1 MRYRP
6 FGQTGTAVSAVSLAL
21 TDMKG
26 WDQRDWTALV
36 HAALEQG
43 VNAFEIVGRSPA
55 IVDGLAAGLG
65 DLERRLVFVALRLGT
80 PAANGQRDYSAQTL
94 SGAIQATVARA
105 GLEYLDVVL
114 LDDPAE
120 DALSPEALAVL
131 KAERAR
137 GSVRMIGVAGLD
149 PAIDFYISTGAFNV
163 LAMPFG
169 VMSGWLDR
177 RRIREAI
184 DREMAVMG
192 TAFVPEGLDRQVAEA
207 QPKRGLLGRRRRSNP
222 LEGVGTYAFLDTTPG
237 WTMEEICLAYAL
249 TEPSL
254 ATMQITSEQAR
265 RLEGLASVAERD
277 LPAGLSS
284 RIEMARFSHSGA
296 ASQGR
301 AKP

>member
-26 WDQRDWTALV
+26 WDVRDWTALI
-36 HAALEQG
+36 HTALEQG
-43 VNAFEIVGRSPA
+43 INAFEIVGRSPA
-55 IVDGLAAGLG
+55 ILDGLAAGLG
-65 DLERRLVFVALRLGT
+65 ALERRLLFVGLRLGV
-80 PAANGQRDYSAQTL
+80 PVKGHRDYSAKAL
-94 SGAIQATVARA
+94 SGAIQATIART

-120 DALSPEALAVL
+120 DSLSPDALAAL
-131 KAERAR
+131 KAERTR
-137 GSVRMIGVAGLD
+137 GAARMIGVAGLD
-149 PAIDFYISTGAFNV
+149 PAIDFYIATGAFDV

-192 TAFVPEGLDRQVAEA
+192 TAFVPDGLAEQVAEA
-207 QPKRGLLGRRRRSNP
+207 KPRRGLLGRFKRANP
-222 LEGVGTYAFLDTTPG
+222 LEGVGTYAFLDSTPG

-254 ATMQITSEQAR
+254 ATMQVASNQVR
-265 RLEGLASVAERD
+265 RLEALASVAERD

-284 RIEMARFSHSGA
+284 RIEMARFSQSGT
-296 ASQGR
+296 ASQAR
-301 AKP
+301 A

>member
-26 WDQRDWTALV
+26 WDVRDWTALV
-36 HAALEQG
+36 HAALEHG

-55 IVDGLAAGLG
+55 IVDGLAAGLD
-65 DLERRLVFVALRLGT
+65 DLERRLVFVGLRLGV
-80 PAANGQRDYSAQTL
+80 PVNGQRDYSAQTL

-105 GLEYLDVVL
+105 GLDYLDVVL

-120 DALSPEALAVL
+120 DSLSPEALAAL

-137 GSVRMIGVAGLD
+137 GTARMIGVAGLD
-149 PAIDFYISTGAFNV
+149 PAIDFYIATGAFNV

-177 RRIREAI
+177 RRIRDAI
-184 DREMAVMG
+184 DREMA
-192 TAFVPEGLDRQVAEA
+192 
-207 QPKRGLLGRRRRSNP
+207 PKRGLLGRFKRSNP

-254 ATMQITSEQAR
+254 ATMQITSQQAR

-284 RIEMARFSHSGA
+284 RIEMARFSQSGG

-301 AKP
+301 AQP

>member
-21 TDMKG
+21 TDMGG
-26 WDQRDWTALV
+26 WDARDWTALI
-36 HAALEQG
+36 HTALEQG
-43 VNAFEIVGRSPA
+43 INAFEIVGQSPS
-55 IVDGLAAGLG
+55 ILEGLAAGLG
-65 DLERRLVFVALRLGT
+65 DLERRLLFVGLRLGV
-80 PAANGQRDYSAQTL
+80 PVHGHRDYSPPAL
-94 SGAIQATVARA
+94 VGAIQAAVAKT
-105 GLEYLDVVL
+105 GLDYLDVVL

-120 DALSPEALAVL
+120 DSLSPEALAAL

-137 GSVRMIGVAGLD
+137 GTVRMIGVSGLD
-149 PAIDFYISTGAFNV
+149 PAIDFYISTGAFQV

-184 DREMAVMG
+184 DREMAVLG
-192 TAFVPEGLDRQVAEA
+192 TSFVPEGLAEQVAEA
-207 QPKRGLLGRRRRSNP
+207 KPKRGLLGLRTRSNP

-254 ATMQITSEQAR
+254 ATMQVTSEQSR
-265 RLEGLASVAERD
+265 RLEALASVAERD

-284 RIEMARFSHSGA
+284 RIEMARFSHSGG
-296 ASQGR
+296 ASQAR
-301 AKP
+301 A

>member
-26 WDQRDWTALV
+26 WDVRDWTALV
-36 HAALEQG
+36 HAALEHG

-55 IVDGLAAGLG
+55 IVDGLAAGLD
-65 DLERRLVFVALRLGT
+65 DLERRLVFVGLRLGV
-80 PAANGQRDYSAQTL
+80 PVNGQRDYSAQTL

-105 GLEYLDVVL
+105 GLDYLDVVL

-120 DALSPEALAVL
+120 DSLSPEALAAL

-137 GSVRMIGVAGLD
+137 GTARMIGVAGLD
-149 PAIDFYISTGAFNV
+149 PAIDFYIATGAFNV

-177 RRIREAI
+177 RRIRDAI

-192 TAFVPEGLDRQVAEA
+192 TAFVPDGLDRQVAEA
-207 QPKRGLLGRRRRSNP
+207 QPKRGLLGRFKRSNP

-254 ATMQITSEQAR
+254 ATMQITSQQAR

-284 RIEMARFSHSGA
+284 RIEMARFSQSGG

-301 AKP
+301 AQP

>member
-21 TDMKG
+21 TDMRG
-26 WDQRDWTALV
+26 WDVSDWTALIN
-36 HAALEQG
+36 AALEQG
-43 VNAFEIVGRSPA
+43 VNAFEIIGGSPA
-55 IVDGLAAGLG
+55 IVDGLAQALG
-65 DLERRLVFVALRLGT
+65 GLERRLVFVGLRLGT
-80 PAANGQRDYSAQTL
+80 ATNGRRDYSAQALT
-94 SGAIQATVARA
+94 GAIQATVARS
-105 GLEYLDVVL
+105 GLEYLDLVL

-120 DALSPEALAVL
+120 DALSPEALAAL
-131 KAERAR
+131 KTERTR
-137 GSVRMIGVAGLD
+137 GSIRMIGVAGID
-149 PAIDFYISTGAFNV
+149 PAIDFYILTGAFDV

-184 DREMAVMG
+184 DREMAVLG
-192 TAFVPEGLDRQVAEA
+192 TGFIPDGLAEQVAAA
-207 QPKRGLLGRRRRSNP
+207 QPKRSLLGKRPSNP
-222 LEGVGTYAFLDTTPG
+222 LAGVGTYAFLDTTPG

-254 ATMQITSEQAR
+254 ATMQVTSDQAR

-284 RIEMARFSHSGA
+284 RIEMARFSASSEK
-296 ASQGR
+296 SQGR
-301 AKP
+301 G

>member
-26 WDQRDWTALV
+26 WDARDWTALT

-43 VNAFEIVGRSPA
+43 INAFEIVGKSPA
-55 IVDGLAAGLG
+55 LLEGLTAGLG
-65 DLERRLVFVALRLGT
+65 DLERRLLFVGLRLGM
-80 PAANGQRDYSAQTL
+80 PINGQRDYSPQAL
-94 SGAIQATVARA
+94 VGAIQATVAKT
-105 GLEYLDVVL
+105 GLDYLDVVL

-120 DALSPEALAVL
+120 DSLSPEALATL

-149 PAIDFYISTGAFNV
+149 PAIDFYIATGAFQV

-192 TAFVPEGLDRQVAEA
+192 TAFVPEGLAGQVAEA
-207 QPKRGLLGRRRRSNP
+207 KPKRGLLGLRRNRSNP

-254 ATMQITSEQAR
+254 ATMQVTSDQSR
-265 RLEGLASVAERD
+265 RLEAFASVAERD

-284 RIEMARFSHSGA
+284 RIEMARFSHGGG
-296 ASQGR
+296 ASQAR
-301 AKP
+301 A

>member
-6 FGQTGTAVSAVSLAL
+6 FGQTGTVVSAVSLAL
-21 TDMKG
+21 TDMRG
-26 WDQRDWTALV
+26 WDVRDWTSLIN
-36 HAALEQG
+36 AALEQG
-43 VNAFEIVGRSPA
+43 INAFEIVGRSPA
-55 IVDGLAAGLG
+55 IVDGLSQALA
-65 DLERRLVFVALRLGT
+65 DLERRLVFVGLRLGT
-80 PAANGQRDYSAQTL
+80 PVNGQRDYSAETL
-94 SGAIQATVARA
+94 SGAIQATVARS

-120 DALSPEALAVL
+120 DALSPEALAAL

-149 PAIDFYISTGAFNV
+149 PAIDFYIATGAFDV

-177 RRIREAI
+177 RRIRDAI

-192 TAFVPEGLDRQVAEA
+192 TAFVPEGLARQVAEA
-207 QPKRGLLGRRRRSNP
+207 QPKPGLLRRKWSNP
-222 LEGVGTYAFLDTTPG
+222 LAGVGTYAFLDTTPG

-254 ATMQITSEQAR
+254 ATMQVTSDRVRQ
-265 RLEGLASVAERD
+265 LEALASVAERD
-277 LPAGLSS
+277 LPAGVST
-284 RIEMARFSHSGA
+284 RIEMARFSESGEK
-296 ASQGR
+296 SQARG
-301 AKP
+301 

>member
-21 TDMKG
+21 TDMRG
-26 WDQRDWTALV
+26 WNVRDWTTLV

-43 VNAFEIVGRSPA
+43 VNAFDIVGRSPA
-55 IVDGLAAGLG
+55 IVDGLAAGLSG
-65 DLERRLVFVALRLGT
+65 LERRLVFVALRLGV
-80 PAANGQRDYSAQTL
+80 AANGQQDFSAQAL
-94 SGAIQATVARA
+94 SGAIQATIARSN
-105 GLEYLDVVL
+105 LDYLDVAL

-120 DALSPEALAVL
+120 DALSPEALAAL
-131 KAERAR
+131 KTECSR
-137 GSVRMIGVAGLD
+137 GSVRMIGVAGLN
-149 PAIDFYISTGAFNV
+149 PAIDFYISTGVFNV

-177 RRIREAI
+177 RRIRDAI
-184 DREMAVMG
+184 DREMAVIG
-192 TAFVPEGLDRQVAEA
+192 TGFVPEGLAEQVAAA
-207 QPKRGLLGRRRRSNP
+207 QPRRGLLGKRRSNP

-254 ATMQITSEQAR
+254 ATMQVTSDQVR
-265 RLEGLASVAERD
+265 HLEALASVAERD

-284 RIEMARFSHSGA
+284 RIEMARFSAGGEK
-296 ASQGR
+296 SQGR
-301 AKP
+301 GQS

>member
-26 WDQRDWTALV
+26 WDVRDWTALV
-36 HAALEQG
+36 HAALEHG

-55 IVDGLAAGLG
+55 IVDGLAAGLD
-65 DLERRLVFVALRLGT
+65 DLERRLVFVGLRLGV
-80 PAANGQRDYSAQTL
+80 PVNGQRDYSAQTL

-105 GLEYLDVVL
+105 GLDYLDVVL

-120 DALSPEALAVL
+120 DSLSPEALAAL

-137 GSVRMIGVAGLD
+137 GTARMIGVAGLD
-149 PAIDFYISTGAFNV
+149 PAIDFYIATGAFNV

-177 RRIREAI
+177 RRIRDAI

-192 TAFVPEGLDRQVAEA
+192 TAFVPDGLDRQVAEA
-207 QPKRGLLGRRRRSNP
+207 QPKRGLLGRFKRSNP

-254 ATMQITSEQAR
+254 ATMQITSQQAR

-284 RIEMARFSHSGA
+284 RIEMARFSRSGG

-301 AKP
+301 AQP

>member
-21 TDMKG
+21 TDMRG
-26 WDQRDWTALV
+26 WDVRDWTALI

-43 VNAFEIVGRSPA
+43 INAFEIVGRSPA
-55 IVDGLAAGLG
+55 ILEGLAAGLG
-65 DLERRLVFVALRLGT
+65 DLERRLLFVGLRLGV
-80 PAANGQRDYSAQTL
+80 PVNGQRDYSAKAL
-94 SGAIQATVARA
+94 CGVIQATIART

-120 DALSPEALAVL
+120 DALSPDALAAL
-131 KAERAR
+131 KAERTR
-137 GSVRMIGVAGLD
+137 GSARMIGIAGLD
-149 PAIDFYISTGAFNV
+149 PAIDFYIATGAFDV

-177 RRIREAI
+177 RRIREAV

-192 TAFVPEGLDRQVAEA
+192 TAFIPDGLAEQVAEA
-207 QPKRGLLGRRRRSNP
+207 KPRRGLLGRFKRVNP
-222 LEGVGTYAFLDTTPG
+222 LDGVGTYAFLDSTPG

-254 ATMQITSEQAR
+254 ATMQVASDQVR
-265 RLEGLASVAERD
+265 RLEALASVAERD

-284 RIEMARFSHSGA
+284 RIEMARFSQSGR

-301 AKP
+301 GQP

>member
-21 TDMKG
+21 TDVRG
-26 WDQRDWTALV
+26 WDAGDWTALV

-43 VNAFEIVGRSPA
+43 INAFEIVGRSPA
-55 IVDGLAAGLG
+55 IADGLAAGLG
-65 DLERRLVFVALRLGT
+65 DLERRLVFVGLRLGVE
-80 PAANGQRDYSAQTL
+80 AAGHRDYSAQGL
-94 SGAIQATVARA
+94 AGAIQATLART
-105 GLEYLDVVL
+105 GLDYLDVVL

-120 DALSPEALAVL
+120 DALSPDALAAL

-137 GSVRMIGVAGLD
+137 GAVRMIGVAGLN
-149 PAIDFYISTGAFNV
+149 PAIDYYISTGAFNV

-169 VMSGWLDR
+169 IMSGWLDR

-192 TAFVPEGLDRQVAEA
+192 TAFIPEGLARQVAEA
-207 QPKRGLLGRRRRSNP
+207 QPKRGLLGKKWSNP

-254 ATMQITSEQAR
+254 ATMQVTSDQVR
-265 RLEGLASVAERD
+265 QLEVFASVAERD

-284 RIEMARFSHSGA
+284 RIEMARFSASGD
-296 ASQGR
+296 ASQRRG
-301 AKP
+301 